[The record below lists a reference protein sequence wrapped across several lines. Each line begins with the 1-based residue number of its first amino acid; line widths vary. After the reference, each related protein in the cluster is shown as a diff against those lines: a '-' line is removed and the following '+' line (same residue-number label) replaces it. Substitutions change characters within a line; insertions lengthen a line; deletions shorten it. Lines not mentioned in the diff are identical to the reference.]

1 MNGPLPPLSRHPSR
15 PAPRPPSPSPL
26 GVVLSGG
33 GARGAY
39 EAGVLSYVF
48 GELPASLGRTPTLD
62 YVCGT
67 SVGAVNG
74 AFLAAVADDPVT
86 GVAHLGALWSQIRL
100 GDVLDFGVRQ
110 ASRLYRVLTGS
121 EKGETV
127 GFFDA
132 RPLAALVQREVRWRR
147 LVHNLRAGRLQALTL
162 TTTHVA
168 TGRPTLWV
176 DAAPG
181 LPMPTRLPRN
191 VEVRPGRVRVEH
203 VLASAAIPVLFP
215 PVAIGLDLHCDG
227 GLRLN
232 TPIAPAV
239 HLGAERLLVIGMSSA
254 IGADTP
260 SLAPGQAPGAAFLLG
275 KVLNAFLLD
284 HVTTDLEELA
294 RLNALVDAGE
304 RAFGADFMTRVNG
317 ELVASGQQPRKRL
330 RALAIRPSLD
340 LGRLAGEHMREDR
353 GRVRREL
360 GTTLLRLLDLGE
372 GADADLASYL
382 LFDGAYAARLVELGR
397 KDAAARRDEIADF
410 LFGA

>member
-1 MNGPLPPLSRHPSR
+1 MNGPLPPLSRPSSR

-48 GELPASLGRTPTLD
+48 GELPASLGRTPSID

-254 IGADTP
+254 IGTDTP

-304 RAFGADFMTRVNG
+304 RAFGPDFMTRVNG
-317 ELVASGQQPRKRL
+317 ELMAEGQQPRKRL

-397 KDAAARRDEIADF
+397 RDAAARRDEIADF